1 MNCLVVSLLLGGA
14 SAFAPVQTGKAST
27 SALYNGPVL
36 GSGGMADT
44 RGMYRIMVHCREM
57 GDGRRKTGEKGLISH
72 YCADVLVS
80 LGLVSPQILKRCN
93 TKILAN
99 PLVPHLRLRST

>member
-57 GDGRRKTGEKGLISH
+57 GDGRRKTGEKGLILI
-72 YCADVLVS
+72 VLMFWFH
-80 LGLVSPQILKRCN
+80 LVSPQILKRCN